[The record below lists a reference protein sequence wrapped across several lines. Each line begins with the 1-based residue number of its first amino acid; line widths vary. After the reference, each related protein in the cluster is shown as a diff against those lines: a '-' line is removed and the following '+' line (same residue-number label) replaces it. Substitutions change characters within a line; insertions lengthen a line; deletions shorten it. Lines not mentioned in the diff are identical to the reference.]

1 MKTRIIWPMDNNK
14 ISPRR
19 GSSPVARKG
28 RKGAAAGKSVCSY
41 EKIMVS
47 KPMFRTRIGF
57 HAGLDPAF

>member
-1 MKTRIIWPMDNNK
+1 MDNKK

-19 GSSPVARKG
+19 GSSPGAGKG

-41 EKIMVS
+41 ENIMVS
-47 KPMFRTRIGF
+47 KPAFRTRIGF